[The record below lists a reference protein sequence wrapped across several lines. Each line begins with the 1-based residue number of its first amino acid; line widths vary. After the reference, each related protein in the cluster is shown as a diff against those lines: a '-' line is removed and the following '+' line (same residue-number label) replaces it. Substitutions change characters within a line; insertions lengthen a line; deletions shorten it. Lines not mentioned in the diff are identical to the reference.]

1 MNKIMYD
8 LFLEYV
14 NDMAKIKNN
23 NSYYPMKNIKYAVIM
38 ACHCDTITKLELI
51 KNNLQYFDYL
61 NVDKIIINTSELDLG
76 NKLSETCSRFLNTL
90 YYEIPNSSYYD
101 FGKWVY
107 VLRNIVNANVY
118 DYIVLTNDSFI
129 INSSINHFLNL
140 TSIHN
145 VELYGYNDSTQTRYH
160 YQSYL
165 FSLRK
170 DAVKIF
176 IDNVMD
182 KNVTIISQEDVI
194 NNFEVKMT
202 DWFVSKKCFLSIG
215 NFKLHKYKNIF
226 FTNDELYEPLKS
238 SNLLP
243 FIKLKRIIQ
252 DKHKEECF
260 KISTPNI
267 KVMNTSN
274 KNNNKNNS
282 NNNKNNNK
290 NNSNNNSNN
299 NKNNNKNNTSQGMNV
314 NTTTRYKNKSV
325 NVNNS
330 KIVISNSNSN
340 SNNSNNSNNDK
351 NKITFR
357 KFMLINSRN
366 KSNKLF

>member
-1 MNKIMYD
+1 MYD
-8 LFLEYV
+8 LFLKYV
-14 NDMAKIKNN
+14 NDMVKIKNN
-23 NSYYPMKNIKYAVIM
+23 NSYCPMKSKKYAVIM

-61 NVDKIIINTSELDLG
+61 NVDKIIINTSELNLR
-76 NKLSETCSRFLNTL
+76 NKLSEICSKFLNTS

-107 VLRNIVNANVY
+107 ALRNIVNVNVY
-118 DYIVLTNDSFI
+118 DYIVLTNDSYVI
-129 INSSINHFLNL
+129 YSSINHFLNL
-140 TSIHN
+140 SAIHN

-165 FSLRK
+165 FSLRR

-176 IDNVMD
+176 IDNVMY
-182 KNVTIISQEDVI
+182 KNVIITSQQDVI

-202 DWFVSKKCFLSIG
+202 DWFVSKKCFLMIG
-215 NFKLHKYKNIF
+215 NFKLHKYQNIF
-226 FTNDELYEPLKS
+226 FTNDQLYKPLKS

-252 DKHKEECF
+252 NKDEHEECF
-260 KISTPNI
+260 KISAPNI
-267 KVMNTSN
+267 KFMNTSN
-274 KNNNKNNS
+274 N
-282 NNNKNNNK
+282 
-290 NNSNNNSNN
+290 
-299 NKNNNKNNTSQGMNV
+299 
-314 NTTTRYKNKSV
+314 NKSV
-325 NVNNS
+325 NVVNVNNV
-330 KIVISNSNSN
+330 KNFISNSNG
-340 SNNSNNSNNDK
+340 NNGNNGNKGNNDNNDK

-357 KFMLINSRN
+357 KFMLINSKN